1 MYCVMIWS
9 SSYGIIPA
17 LIFGFAGWTRKIQK
31 YISTMCITDTS
42 TSNNSSSNSSNSNS
56 NNVMYIVNYTL
67 FCIYIVLIL
76 CYSVVYIVYICI

>member
-56 NNVMYIVNYTL
+56 KPCSSTVIGNDSDN
-67 FCIYIVLIL
+67 
-76 CYSVVYIVYICI
+76 SQ